1 MGAISPLNM
10 VAPFSVEPKTLSLQE
25 GLPFWIFWF
34 LLGIIGLLV
43 LFIFLR
49 DKELRRRID
58 FFFLSARHR
67 SLQLHL
73 RRQIKRE
80 RKRKSLLWAEMGL
93 IVYQKRLLLND
104 AEAIFASLDSLEK
117 KKAELQAESLKI
129 QQTLDYLG
137 NVKTSSSLLSQQPV
151 SAQTDE
157 SSSPAASF
165 AATKISRKVKEEI
178 KSWKRRRAK
187 IEEKIK
193 DLEEQERV
201 YFLTLGR
208 LSDTFRLSEESL
220 YPFYQKI
227 DAINLKLT
235 HLEQRLDSLHPF

>member
-1 MGAISPLNM
+1 MEALSTLNT
-10 VAPFSVEPKTLSLQE
+10 VARFSLKSTTLSIQE

-43 LFIFLR
+43 FFIFLR

-58 FFFLSARHR
+58 FFFLGARRR

-73 RRQIKRE
+73 RRQMKKE
-80 RKRKSLLWAEMGL
+80 RKRKIFLWVEIGR
-93 IVYQKRLLLND
+93 IVYQKRLPLSA
-104 AEAIFASLDSLEK
+104 AEAIFVSLDSLEK
-117 KKAELQAESLKI
+117 KRTELQAESLTI
-129 QQTLDYLG
+129 RQTLDYLG
-137 NVKTSSSLLSQQPV
+137 NVRTSSPLLSRKPV
-151 SAQTDE
+151 SAQADE
-157 SSSPAASF
+157 SPSPPTSV
-165 AATKISRKVKEEI
+165 AATKMSEKVKEEVRSL
-178 KSWKRRRAK
+178 KKRQAK

-208 LSDTFRLSEESL
+208 LSDTVRLPEESL
-220 YPFYQKI
+220 HPFYQKI
-227 DAINLKLT
+227 DAANLKLA